1 MAHRPGFLHFEVVLR
16 LKIKICFHCTWTAW
30 IYASQFGK
38 WWSHPMLE
46 NERALLMLAW
56 RTKYWATLRLMIDT
70 EKQKGSAPFAKKAIE
85 MVQSEFQTYRCWG
98 PLLGLITLDSSSNS
112 EGGMFRFI
120 DSPQR
125 ETFLLIVYSKLEI
138 FKGDSAAFA
147 VQMIV
152 TLRICSII
160 DIMFNLTQMKMRLWG
175 IEVQVCC
182 TDAYIGMDCF
192 ILLHKRYIE
201 ECFSSFCPSHDYK

>member
-1 MAHRPGFLHFEVVLR
+1 MESPYAWEWKSSPDAGLKDKVLSHFETNDWHWKTKGL
-16 LKIKICFHCTWTAW
+16 CTFRQESNWNGP
-30 IYASQFGK
+30 IS
-38 WWSHPMLE
+38 
-46 NERALLMLAW
+46 
-56 RTKYWATLRLMIDT
+56 I
-70 EKQKGSAPFAKKAIE
+70 
-85 MVQSEFQTYRCWG
+85 EFQTYRCWG